1 MNSHLNEKLEQL
13 TQSILASYD
22 SEVRTRRI
30 GLMFL
35 PSRSKI
41 VDILDLTRQLLF
53 PGFFGA
59 KHLTPENV
67 SYHVGNLLV
76 RLGADLTEQINHCL
90 CVERECGTCED
101 PSSCRE
107 EAEQTATAFLAG
119 IPAIRD
125 ALALDAQAAY
135 DGDPAAKSILDVI
148 YSYPGFY
155 AITVY
160 RVSHE
165 LLRLG
170 VAIMPRIMSEYAHS
184 ITGCDIHPGAQ
195 IGSSFFID
203 HGTGV
208 VIGETTHIGDRVKI
222 YQGVTL
228 GALSFPKDERGRVIK
243 GLQRHP
249 TIGNDVTIYANAT
262 ILGGETAIGDGC
274 TIGGNTFVT
283 RPVPAQSVAMQGAAE
298 LQVKSKRKK

>member
-13 TQSILASYD
+13 TKSILASYD
-22 SEVRTRRI
+22 SDERTRRI

-41 VDILDLTRQLLF
+41 VEILDSTRQLLF

-59 KHLTPENV
+59 KHLTPQNV

-90 CVERECGTCED
+90 CVDRNCETCDD
-101 PSSCRE
+101 PSPCRE
-107 EAEQTATAFLAG
+107 EAENTATAFLQG

-170 VAIMPRIMSEYAHS
+170 VAIMPRIISEYAHS
-184 ITGCDIHPGAQ
+184 ITGCDIHPGAK

-283 RPVPAQSVAMQGAAE
+283 RPVEAHSVAMQGAAE
-298 LQVKSKRKK
+298 LQVKSKRK

>member
-1 MNSHLNEKLEQL
+1 MNSHLNEELEKL
-13 TQSILASYD
+13 TRSILASYD
-22 SEVRTRRI
+22 SDERTRRI

-35 PSRSKI
+35 PSRSRI
-41 VDILDLTRQLLF
+41 VEILDLMRQILF

-59 KHLTPENV
+59 KHLTPQNV
-67 SYHVGNLLV
+67 PFHVGSLLV
-76 RLGADLTEQINHCL
+76 RIGADLAEQINHFL
-90 CVERECGTCED
+90 CVERNCETCDD
-101 PSSCRE
+101 PSPCRE
-107 EAEQTATAFLAG
+107 EAERTAATFLAG
-119 IPAIRD
+119 IPAIRE

-135 DGDPAAKSILDVI
+135 DGDPAAKSIADVI
-148 YSYPGFY
+148 YSYPGYY

-160 RVSHE
+160 RIAHE
-165 LLRLG
+165 LLTLG
-170 VAIMPRIMSEYAHS
+170 VAIMPRIMSEHAHS
-184 ITGCDIHPGAQ
+184 VTGCDIHPGAR

-249 TIGNDVTIYANAT
+249 TIENDVTIYANAT
-262 ILGGETAIGDGC
+262 ILGGETVIGEGS

-283 RPVPAQSVAMQGAAE
+283 RPVPAHSVAMQGAAE
-298 LQVKSKRKK
+298 LQVKSKKK